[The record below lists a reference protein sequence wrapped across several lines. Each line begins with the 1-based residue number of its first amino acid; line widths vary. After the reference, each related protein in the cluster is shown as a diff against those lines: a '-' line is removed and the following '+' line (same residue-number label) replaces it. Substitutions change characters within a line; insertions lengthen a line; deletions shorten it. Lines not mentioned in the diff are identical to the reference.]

1 MSGVALGGATSK
13 TVWQQLPTVLG
24 LLGVLDDSGAENLSD
39 VQKELGEL
47 FNIAVERAVQNCL
60 HDIVDESIQPVIAIE
75 PIETP
80 VSELE
85 SNSLAQEIIGE
96 LVNTFQ
102 QHFQIGEDQL
112 LEVVI
117 SIPWHRFT
125 HQKNVNLPQKI
136 RQYVEYASWN
146 RESLKKF
153 IDRRIEVEFE
163 EKRRPHSKRGTD
175 FWSMLFEQSV
185 HNNTGGIPIVE
196 GTFDYVLRH
205 TSYRPR
211 EVQRIARLAVEVCAR
226 KTNVSP
232 ENVIRGVNGIKVNGN
247 HVKEAIGEFV
257 EGAARD
263 RQSEAIRRFHDLEA
277 VLSTLKG
284 VPVPCTVEDLMD
296 RMPTD
301 IQASEGIS
309 WLWQSGILGL
319 RGTCAADQVE
329 SLTQSI
335 PERNY
340 RVLVDNRKKKY
351 YSWCF
356 FEYNTDGEFHDV
368 FDKYAQ
374 NSELK
379 IECVIHPL
387 MHEELAIHL
396 QSKLPIGK

>member
-146 RESLKKF
+146 REPQGPAKSLL
-153 IDRRIEVEFE
+153 RVAEQHPEVF
-163 EKRRPHSKRGTD
+163 TD
-175 FWSMLFEQSV
+175 
-185 HNNTGGIPIVE
+185 
-196 GTFDYVLRH
+196 LR
-205 TSYRPR
+205 
-211 EVQRIARLAVEVCAR
+211 
-226 KTNVSP
+226 
-232 ENVIRGVNGIKVNGN
+232 
-247 HVKEAIGEFV
+247 
-257 EGAARD
+257 
-263 RQSEAIRRFHDLEA
+263 
-277 VLSTLKG
+277 
-284 VPVPCTVEDLMD
+284 
-296 RMPTD
+296 
-301 IQASEGIS
+301 
-309 WLWQSGILGL
+309 
-319 RGTCAADQVE
+319 
-329 SLTQSI
+329 
-335 PERNY
+335 
-340 RVLVDNRKKKY
+340 
-351 YSWCF
+351 
-356 FEYNTDGEFHDV
+356 
-368 FDKYAQ
+368 
-374 NSELK
+374 
-379 IECVIHPL
+379 
-387 MHEELAIHL
+387 
-396 QSKLPIGK
+396 